1 MIWVELLSRHHD
13 VLARHRIAD
22 ESATIRIGRAYGND
36 VIIDDP
42 HVAPHHLTLTRDE
55 NNGWLATDTGSINGL
70 YVDADKHRRRRVTST
85 ALPDDRV
92 IAIGHTLLRLRTS
105 DYAVAPERAMLA
117 PNRITGSRAWS
128 LAFAALAVLLIVSA
142 LQSWLGETT
151 EPKPSRYLFAILP
164 PLVFLAIWAGSW
176 ALVSHQFSGFARFE
190 RHLLIA
196 ATGMLALTLLEVLV
210 SAGAFSFS
218 SVSLVEWN
226 FVAAWLIFAVIIFY
240 HLREIGPK
248 RMRLKAITVAVLA
261 LLAIGAQ
268 WLNKSDQANNFGQ
281 VQYVRGLKP
290 PAMRLAPSQTDAEFL
305 SGAQKLKAKLD
316 RARTEEKLTGGGSTY
331 DYDD

>member
-1 MIWVELLSRHHD
+1 MMWVEVLSRHHD
-13 VLARHRIAD
+13 VLARHRVSN
-22 ESATIRIGRAYGND
+22 ESSTIRIGRAYDND
-36 VIIDDP
+36 VILDDP
-42 HVAPHHLTLTRDE
+42 HVAPHHLTLMLDE
-55 NNGWLATDTGSINGL
+55 NHCWVAADAGSINGL
-70 YVDADKHRRRRVTST
+70 YVDADKHQRRRVTS
-85 ALPDDRV
+85 AVLSDDRV
-92 IAIGHTLLRLRTS
+92 IAIGHTLLRVRTS

-117 PNRITGSRAWS
+117 QNRITGSRAWS
-128 LAFAALAVLLIVSA
+128 LAFAVLAVLLIVSA
-142 LQSWLGETT
+142 LQSWLGETG
-151 EPKPSRYLFAILP
+151 EPKPSRHLFAVLP

-196 ATGMLALTLLEVLV
+196 SAGMLALTLLEVLV

-218 SVSLVEWN
+218 SVSLLEWN

-240 HLREIGPK
+240 HLREVGPK

-261 LLAIGAQ
+261 ALAIGAQ

-290 PAMRLAPSQTDAEFL
+290 PSMRLVPARTDAEFL
-305 SGAQKLKAKLD
+305 SGAEKLKVKLD
-316 RARTEEKLTGGGSTY
+316 RARTEEKLTGGGSAY
-331 DYDD
+331 DFDD